1 MLLDNSQPS
10 FYQQY
15 FAKNMQS
22 FSGDYDKLVGPI
34 KAELFSRLFSSG
46 DITNLVEV
54 RSYCEHIIHK
64 AVGWAVTWSSHA
76 GQLGIGTGV
85 NFPYLVR

>member
-1 MLLDNSQPS
+1 MLCNSQPS
-10 FYQQY
+10 FYQRY
-15 FAKNMQS
+15 FAENMQS
-22 FSGDYDKLVGPI
+22 FSGDYDKLIGPI

-54 RSYCEHIIHK
+54 RSYCEHISQK
-64 AVGWAVTWSSHA
+64 AVCWAVRWSCHA
-76 GQLGIGTGV
+76 GQLGTGTGV